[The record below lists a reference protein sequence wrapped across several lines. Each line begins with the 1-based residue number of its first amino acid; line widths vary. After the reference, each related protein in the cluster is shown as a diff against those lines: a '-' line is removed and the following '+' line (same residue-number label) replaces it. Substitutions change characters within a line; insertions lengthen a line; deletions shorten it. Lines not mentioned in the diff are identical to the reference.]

1 MGSVILIVSFIAPLS
16 ATRRSPQKT
25 GRDSDPR
32 TRDDQRMGKAV
43 RERLSEDDAQILRL
57 ESPVIKGHT
66 GKVMIVAPGSD
77 GHALSIERVR
87 EQVGERMAAF
97 PRLSQRV
104 EEPRLRLGRP
114 AWVEAPEVDLGWHVA
129 EPDHADPLSDEELR
143 RAVGDLLSERLDHT
157 RPLWRFDALPLTGER
172 TALVGRIHHAMADG
186 VSAIRLIAGLL
197 WDRDDKPAS
206 NTNDHSTR
214 SASGSSSSAGAA
226 HPVPAPAAEA
236 REARIL
242 VRLPA
247 ALWRELRP
255 GRDTKLDQHIGPA
268 REVAWS
274 SFPLERL
281 KRIEHGAPEH
291 VTVND
296 VVLAVVAG
304 ALRRWLPQAGGIADD
319 LRVQCPVCLHARE
332 EDAAQVGNRDSY
344 MNLDLPI
351 SEADPATRL
360 RLINTETSER
370 KLDHDADTLYAFFH
384 ALGRFRP
391 LYRGVTRITSGPRE
405 FALSVSNVPGPR
417 ERPLVLGHA
426 VEQFSSFAE
435 PADRHAL
442 RVSIV
447 SLGGELAFGL
457 CSDPDAISGLDGLRG
472 ALADSIGELEG
483 AV

>member
-1 MGSVILIVSFIAPLS
+1 M
-16 ATRRSPQKT
+16 
-25 GRDSDPR
+25 
-32 TRDDQRMGKAV
+32 
-43 RERLSEDDAQILRL
+43 
-57 ESPVIKGHT
+57 IKGHT
-66 GKVMIVAPGSD
+66 GKVLIIAPDSDGRALSVERLRDAGGRADGGVPAAQPAGGRSRGSGSAGPPGS
-77 GHALSIERVR
+77 
-87 EQVGERMAAF
+87 
-97 PRLSQRV
+97 
-104 EEPRLRLGRP
+104 
-114 AWVEAPEVDLGWHVA
+114 EAPEVDLAWHVA
-129 EPDHADPLSDEELR
+129 EPDRADPLADEELR

-157 RPLWRFDALPLTGER
+157 RPLWRLDALPLTGER
-172 TALVGRIHHAMADG
+172 MALVGRIHHAMADG

-197 WDRDDKPAS
+197 WDRDGGPAGQRPS
-206 NTNDHSTR
+206 LGTAPVAVPPAGPARPARST
-214 SASGSSSSAGAA
+214 
-226 HPVPAPAAEA
+226 APEA
-236 REARIL
+236 RETRIL

-268 REVAWS
+268 REVAWT

-281 KRIEHGAPEH
+281 KRIEHGAGEGT
-291 VTVND
+291 TVND

-332 EDAAQVGNRDSY
+332 EDAGQLGNRDSF

-351 SEADPATRL
+351 SEADPAARL

-370 KLDHDADTLYAFFH
+370 KLDHDADALYAFFH

-417 ERPLVLGHA
+417 QRPLILGHA

-442 RVSIV
+442 RISII

-457 CSDPDAISGLDGLRG
+457 CSDPEAISGLDGLRG
-472 ALADSIGELEG
+472 ALAESIGELEV

>member
-1 MGSVILIVSFIAPLS
+1 MTAKAAGAMIPAM
-16 ATRRSPQKT
+16 ATG
-25 GRDSDPR
+25 GREQL
-32 TRDDQRMGKAV
+32 TQ
-43 RERLSEDDAQILRL
+43 DDAQILRL

-66 GKVMIVAPGSD
+66 GKVLIVAPGP
-77 GHALSIERVR
+77 GGRALSVERLR

-97 PRLSQRV
+97 PRLGQRV
-104 EEPRLRLGRP
+104 EEPRFGLGRP
-114 AWVEAPEVDLGWHVA
+114 AWVDAPEVDLAWHVA
-129 EPDHADPLSDEELR
+129 EPHHADPLSDEELR
-143 RAVGDLLSERLDHT
+143 RAVGDLLTERLDHT
-157 RPLWRFDALPLTGER
+157 RPLWRLDALPLTGER
-172 TALVGRIHHAMADG
+172 VALVGRIHHAMADG

-197 WDRDDKPAS
+197 WDEDDQPSPAS
-206 NTNDHSTR
+206 PAR
-214 SASGSSSSAGAA
+214 PAQ
-226 HPVPAPAAEA
+226 APATEA
-236 REARIL
+236 REARVL
-242 VRLPA
+242 VGLPA
-247 ALWRELRP
+247 ALRRELRR

-268 REVAWS
+268 REVAWT

-281 KRIEHGAPEH
+281 KRIEHGAAER

-304 ALRRWLPQAGGIADD
+304 GLRRWLPQVGGIADD
-319 LRVQCPVCLHARE
+319 LRVQCPVCLHAQE
-332 EDAAQVGNRDSY
+332 EDAGQLGNRDSF

-351 SEADPATRL
+351 SEPDPAARL
-360 RLINTETSER
+360 RMINTETGER

-391 LYRGVTRITSGPRE
+391 LYRGVTRLTSGPRE

-417 ERPLVLGHA
+417 QRPLILGHA

-442 RVSIV
+442 RVSII

-457 CSDPDAISGLDGLRG
+457 CSDPEVITDLDGLRG
-472 ALADSIGELEG
+472 ALADSIAELEV

>member
-1 MGSVILIVSFIAPLS
+1 VSS
-16 ATRRSPQKT
+16 AT
-25 GRDSDPR
+25 
-32 TRDDQRMGKAV
+32 
-43 RERLSEDDAQILRL
+43 RERLSQDDAQILRL
-57 ESPVIKGHT
+57 ESRVIKGHT
-66 GKVMIVAPGSD
+66 GKVLIVAPGSD
-77 GHALSIERVR
+77 GRALSVDRLRDQVR
-87 EQVGERMAAF
+87 ERIGAF
-97 PRLSQRV
+97 PRLGQRV

-114 AWVEAPEVDLGWHVA
+114 AWVEAPNVDLDWHVA
-129 EPDHADPLSDEELR
+129 EPDHADPLSDDELR

-186 VSAIRLIAGLL
+186 VSAIRLVAGLL
-197 WDRDDKPAS
+197 WDAEAG
-206 NTNDHSTR
+206 
-214 SASGSSSSAGAA
+214 SASSPPPTQTPTSASTTGSPAGAA
-226 HPVPAPAAEA
+226 PAPRPAGSEA

-242 VRLPA
+242 IRLPR

-255 GRDTKLDQHIGPA
+255 GADSDLDRHIGPA
-268 REVAWS
+268 REVAWT

-281 KRIEHGAPEH
+281 KRIEHGGSDG

-304 ALRRWLPQAGGIADD
+304 GLRRWLGGGDRSPGD
-319 LRVQCPVCLHARE
+319 LRVQCPVSLHARE
-332 EDAAQVGNRDSY
+332 EAGEQLGNRDSF

-351 SEADPATRL
+351 SEPDPAARL

-370 KLDHDADTLYAFFH
+370 KLGHDADTLYAFFH

-391 LYRGVTRITSGPRE
+391 LYRGVTRLTSGPRE

-417 ERPLVLGHA
+417 QRALILGHA

-442 RVSIV
+442 RVSVI
-447 SLGGELAFGL
+447 SHAGELAFGL
-457 CSDPDAISGLDGLRG
+457 CSDPEAISDLDDLRG
-472 ALADSIGELEG
+472 ALADSIAELEG